1 MEWNMRSL
9 LTGTALGGILGAV
22 AVGFAAMAWPQGQDQ
37 KSPEDPR
44 VATYQQIELF
54 AEIFARAQRDYVVP
68 IDEREAMEAAING
81 MLTSLDPHSSYM
93 NPDDFRALQVQTSG
107 EYGGLGI
114 EVTMEDG
121 FLKVISP
128 IDDTPAQRAG
138 IQPGDYITAINGKP
152 IIGLTLND
160 AVKEMRGERG
170 TEIEITILRE
180 GADPFPVKLVRDVV
194 QQKSVTWRKEPGDV
208 AYIRVSTFN
217 ERTGLLL
224 EQAIEG
230 ITRDIGSRPNGIVL
244 DLRNNGGGLLDE
256 AVKVSDFF
264 LSGGEVVS
272 TQGRRPIDVERRNAN
287 KVEVFKGVPIVV
299 LINGGSASAS
309 EIVAGALQDRGR
321 ALVVGTTS
329 FGKGSVQSVIPL
341 GAERGAIRLTTAR
354 YYTPAGR
361 SIQALGIEPDVMI
374 TQVRLSEEELARIR
388 RFSEADLPHA
398 LANENGTEPSKLR
411 MPDEQPP
418 EDYEGDD
425 FQLERAL
432 QLLKEGRASTS
443 RLAMQEDKAG

>member
-9 LTGTALGGILGAV
+9 LTGTAVGGVLGAL
-22 AVGFAAMAWPQGQDQ
+22 AVGFAAMAWPQD
-37 KSPEDPR
+37 SRAPSDPR

-81 MLTSLDPHSSYM
+81 MLTSLDPHSGYL
-93 NPDDFRALQVQTSG
+93 NPDDFRSLQVQTSG
-107 EYGGLGI
+107 EYGGLGL

-121 FLKVISP
+121 FVKVISP
-128 IDDTPAQRAG
+128 IDNTPAERAG
-138 IQPGDYITAINGKP
+138 IKPGDYITAINGKP
-152 IIGLTLND
+152 IIGQTLND
-160 AVKEMRGERG
+160 AVKEMRGEKG
-170 TEIEITILRE
+170 TEVEITILRE
-180 GADPFPVKLVRDVV
+180 GVDPFPVKLVRDVV
-194 QQKSVTWRKEPGDV
+194 QQKSVSWRKEAEDIG
-208 AYIRVSTFN
+208 YIRISTFN
-217 ERTGLLL
+217 ERTSLLL
-224 EQAIEG
+224 EEALDKIARE
-230 ITRDIGSRPNGIVL
+230 IGPKPRGLVI

-256 AVKVSDFF
+256 AVKVADQF

-287 KVEVFKGVPIVV
+287 KAEVFKGVPIVV

-329 FGKGSVQSVIPL
+329 FGKGSVQSVVPL
-341 GAERGAIRLTTAR
+341 GADRGAIRLTTAR
-354 YYTPAGR
+354 YYTPSGR
-361 SIQALGIEPDVMI
+361 SIQALGIEPDIMI
-374 TQVRLSEEELARIR
+374 TPMRLTEEELARIK

-398 LANENGTEPSKLR
+398 MQNENGEGRKELR

-418 EDYEGDD
+418 EDYEGAD
-425 FQLERAL
+425 FQLERAI
-432 QLLKEGRASTS
+432 QLLKDGRASQS
-443 RLAMQEDKAG
+443 RLAMQADKAG